1 MPIDLSLSYENR
13 FENELLD
20 SSSSQHS
27 RLFATWRS
35 SFLFLITV
43 ERKRP
48 VRCGSASLSPEKRL
62 DYRAPARP
70 DYFRIPQKSA
80 IVI

>member
-35 SFLFLITV
+35 SF
-43 ERKRP
+43 P
-48 VRCGSASLSPEKRL
+48 
-62 DYRAPARP
+62 DYRREKKTGAMRLCFPVAGKTTRLP
-70 DYFRIPQKSA
+70 RTGKA
-80 IVI
+80 